1 MLTGRQG
8 EPWSATRTIVTGG
21 IIVGSFDILFVIIY
35 YGITRGTAALRV
47 FQSVARGWFGA
58 ASFTMGWQ
66 SGVAGLFSHFFI
78 AFCLVTVFYIASRRI
93 TTMTR
98 YPLAAGAV
106 YGLGVY
112 LFMNFVVLPLS
123 KAGFP
128 VFTTE
133 GVVTQLIAHMML
145 IGPSTGLI
153 VRHGSRSPSDASAGT
168 VPARPLP
175 AS

>member
-1 MLTGRQG
+1 MLDSRRGA
-8 EPWSATRTIVTGG
+8 PWSATRTIVTGG
-21 IIVGSFDILFVIIY
+21 LIVGAFDILFVIIY
-35 YGITRGTAALRV
+35 YGVTRGTPALRI

-58 ASFTMGWQ
+58 DAFTMGWR
-66 SGVAGLFSHFFI
+66 SGVAGFFSHFFI
-78 AFCLVTVFYIASRRI
+78 AFGLVTVYYLASRRI
-93 TTMTR
+93 TALTR
-98 YPLAAGAV
+98 YPLACGPV

-133 GVVTQLIAHMML
+133 GVVTQLIAHMVL
-145 IGPSTGLI
+145 IGPTAAL
-153 VRHGSRSPSDASAGT
+153 VVTHGSRSPSGASAGT
-168 VPARPLP
+168 IPARPLP